1 MTSSD
6 SYARLPSVLRRERD
20 RQIVSALRAKGA
32 ATASELADR
41 LGVSTATIRRDLERL
56 DRGGE
61 LKRVYGGAILDDAAL
76 DDSGREEPFE
86 VVDDAEGKDKDAVA
100 VAAAALVQD
109 DDVLLL
115 DIGTTTLRLA
125 RQLHGRRITVI
136 TSNVA
141 VFDELRDD
149 PEIQLV
155 LLGGMLRRNY
165 RSLVGSLTEAAIGQV
180 SADRLFLSCTGVR
193 RDGQVVDNMMVEAST
208 KRAMIEAAESV
219 VLLAHPNK
227 FPGKG
232 SLRICGLSDIDIV
245 VSTSEADEQTLT
257 ACREA
262 GGKVL
267 IA

>member
-1 MTSSD
+1 MTSID
-6 SYARLPSVLRRERD
+6 SYARLRNVLRRERD
-20 RQIVSALRAKGA
+20 RQIVRALRASGA
-32 ATASELADR
+32 ATAAELADR

-56 DRGGE
+56 DRDGE
-61 LKRVYGGAILDDAAL
+61 LKRVYGGAVL
-76 DDSGREEPFE
+76 DDSGKEQPFE
-86 VVDDAEGKDKDAVA
+86 VVEDVNGQGKDA
-100 VAAAALVQD
+100 VAAAAADLVED

-125 RQLHGRRITVI
+125 RHLHGRRVTVI

-149 PEIQLV
+149 PDVQLV

-165 RSLVGSLTEAAIGQV
+165 RTLVGSLTEAALGQV

-208 KRAMIEAAESV
+208 KRAMIAAAESV
-219 VLLAHPNK
+219 VLLAHDSK

-232 SLRICGLSDIDIV
+232 SLRICGLSDIDV
-245 VSTSEADEQTLT
+245 VVTTSGADEQTLT